1 MFVLLLEFHAAGLV
15 PNRSLKQSV
24 LTTWSSKDGLPQNT
38 ILSILQTQN
47 GYLWFGTED
56 GLARFNGTEFTTFWK
71 TKMGHFAIH
80 FLLEDKR
87 QDVLWIASWGGGLT
101 AYHQGKFVSYTI
113 QDGLPSN
120 YVSSLARDAKGNLWI
135 GTKEGLALYD
145 GKKIQ
150 AYKPENPLI
159 ARGIRFLAISPDG
172 FLWGATSAGIFA
184 LEPDTGTVRET
195 IADRPDAESLYFDQQ
210 GTLWIGTRAN
220 GLYSFLNGKLTRVT
234 QPSLK
239 SDRISAVYQDRE
251 GSLWVAVYG
260 RGLCRMNNGVSE
272 CFEQKNGL
280 ASNMV
285 MSVYEDREGSLWAGT
300 FDGVTRIKDRR
311 FIFYDRSTGLKNEV
325 IYALAL
331 ARDGSVWAGTGDGFS
346 HLQNGHIKNY
356 ETGQTYPSNN
366 VISIAEGSRDTL
378 WVGTARGL
386 REFRNGQFVGI
397 LGADQGLVDRVIR
410 SLYQDRKGNLWI
422 GADGKGLI
430 RFKDGQFEFFTK
442 RDGLNGD
449 QIYSI
454 FEDHEGNL
462 WLATEGNVSQFK
474 NGIFTRYPMAKDA
487 NGNQTDAVCIY
498 EDSDHDLWIGTS
510 SSGLARLRN
519 GKIRSYGV
527 DQGLFDG
534 KIWTIVEDN
543 NGSLWMTSDYGLYR
557 VRKSDLN
564 DLDRGKIKTIPYV
577 SYGTKEGLPSSEFN
591 GSYQATGLK
600 DARGKMLFAS
610 VQGIVEVDAD
620 SFAMNKLAPPV
631 VLEGAVLDGQP
642 IPENAAVPA
651 GNGNLEFHFAAL
663 SYVDPENVSYKYM
676 LEGYDKEWTFVG
688 NRQNAYYT
696 NLPPGNYRFRVIA
709 ANNDGVWNE
718 QGAHFPLVL
727 KPRFYQTGLFKLL
740 CMIGTMTVVLAGVM
754 IHRVNN
760 RRLVSQVEART
771 RELREAKDLAES
783 SMRVAE
789 SATRAKSEFLANM
802 SHEIRT
808 PLNGILGALELTRQS
823 KLGANEIELLDMA
836 SGSATHLLSL
846 VNELLDFSRIEAGKM
861 ELLQEPFQLS
871 EALGEVKS
879 ILAGRAREKGLEL
892 SCQIGPDLPKN
903 VIGDPTRLKQ
913 VLLNLIGNAIK
924 FTETGWIKM
933 SAEVENDMGD
943 EVEIKFCVADT
954 GIGVAP
960 EYHQAIFE
968 SFTQA
973 DNSITRKYGGAGL
986 GLAISTRL
994 VSLMRGRMWLESE
1007 VGHGSKFYFTVLLGV
1022 SSKGDSLHFV
1032 ATPEAANVP
1041 LPALKILLAE
1051 DNLVNQKLA
1060 MKLLEKDGHQVT
1072 LAQNGKDALS
1082 LLEQSAF
1089 DLVLMDV
1096 QMPEM
1101 DGLTAA
1107 TVIRKQEE
1115 TSRLHI
1121 PIIALTA
1128 HATKE
1133 DCDRCL
1139 RAGMDGYVAKPVS
1152 PANLRQTI
1160 RYVLN
1165 GKLGGTDDVEKHWR
1179 G

>member
-1 MFVLLLEFHAAGLV
+1 VLLACHAAALV

-24 LTTWSSKDGLPQNT
+24 LTSWSSKDGLPQNT
-38 ILSILQTQN
+38 ILSIVQTQN

-56 GLARFNGTEFTTFWK
+56 GLARFNGMEFTTFWK

-80 FLLEDKR
+80 FLLEDKGR
-87 QDVLWIASWGGGLT
+87 DILWIASWGGGLT
-101 AYHQGKFVSYTI
+101 AYHGGKFVSYTI

-120 YVSSLARDAKGNLWI
+120 YLSSLAQDAKGNLWI
-135 GTKEGLALYD
+135 GTREGLALYD
-145 GKKIQ
+145 GTRIQ
-150 AYKPENPLI
+150 PFKPESSVVG
-159 ARGIRFLAISPDG
+159 RGIKSLAISLEG
-172 FLWGATSAGIFA
+172 SLWGATNAGIFT
-184 LEPDTGTVRET
+184 LEPDMGTIREIT
-195 IADRPDAESLYFDQQ
+195 TDLPDAEALRFDQQ
-210 GTLWIGTRAN
+210 GTLWIGTKAH
-220 GLYSFLNGKLTRVT
+220 GLHRFLGGRT
-234 QPSLK
+234 QPILK
-239 SDRISAVYQDRE
+239 TGRISAVYQDRE
-251 GSLWVAVYG
+251 GSLWIGVYG
-260 RGLCRMNNGVSE
+260 RGLCRLNNGMGE
-272 CFEQKNGL
+272 CFEEKNGL

-285 MSVYEDREGSLWAGT
+285 MSVYEDREGSLWVGT
-300 FDGVTRIKDRR
+300 FNGVTRIKDRR
-311 FIFYDRSTGLKNEV
+311 FIFYDRSTGLRNEV
-325 IYALAL
+325 IYALAQ
-331 ARDGSVWAGTGDGFS
+331 AQDGSVWAGTGDGLS
-346 HLQNGHIKNY
+346 HLQNGRITNY
-356 ETGQTYPSNN
+356 QTGKTYPSNS

-378 WVGTARGL
+378 WVGTARGVK
-386 REFRNGQFVGI
+386 EFRNGRFI
-397 LGADQGLVDRVIR
+397 RTLGTEQGLAERVIR
-410 SLYQDRKGNLWI
+410 SLYQDHKGNLWI
-422 GADGKGLI
+422 GADGKGLV

-449 QIYSI
+449 SI
-454 FEDHEGNL
+454 FSIVEDHEGNL
-462 WLATEGNVSQFK
+462 WLATEGSVSRFK
-474 NGIFTRYPMAKDA
+474 GGVFTSYPMVKDA
-487 NGNQTDAVCIY
+487 NGNPTDAMCIY
-498 EDSDHDLWIGTS
+498 EDANHDLWIGTVGA
-510 SSGLARLRN
+510 GLARLRN
-519 GKIRSYGV
+519 GKLRSYGPE
-527 DQGLFDG
+527 QGLFDG

-564 DLDRGKIKTIPYV
+564 DLDNGKIKSIPYV

-591 GSYQATGLK
+591 GSYQSTGLK

-620 SFAMNKLAPPV
+620 PFATNKLAPPMA
-631 VLEGAVLDGQP
+631 LEGELLDGQA
-642 IPENAAVPA
+642 IPENATVPV
-651 GNGNLEFHFAAL
+651 GGGNLEFHFAAL
-663 SYVDPENVSYKYM
+663 SYVDPENVNYKFM
-676 LEGYDKEWTFVG
+676 LEGYDKEWTFAG
-688 NRQNAYYT
+688 GRQHAYYT
-696 NLPPGNYRFRVIA
+696 NLPPGSYRFRVTA
-709 ANNDGVWNE
+709 SNNDGVWNE
-718 QGAHFPLVL
+718 EGAYFPLTL
-727 KPRFYQTGLFKLL
+727 KPRFYQTGLFKFL
-740 CMIGTMTVVLAGVM
+740 CFIGTMTVVLAGLM

-760 RRLVSQVEART
+760 RRLISQVEART
-771 RELREAKDLAES
+771 RELREAKEMAES

-808 PLNGILGALELTRQS
+808 PLNGILGSLELTRQA
-823 KLGANEIELLDMA
+823 KLGANELELLDMA

-846 VNELLDFSRIEAGKM
+846 VNELLDFSRIEAGRM
-861 ELLQEPFQLS
+861 ELSRQVFQLA
-871 EALGEVKS
+871 EAVGEVKS

-892 SCQIGPDLPKN
+892 SCQAAPGLPEY

-924 FTETGWIKM
+924 FTETGWIEVT
-933 SAEVENDMGD
+933 AEVEKDLGS
-943 EVEIKFCVADT
+943 EIEIKFCVADT

-960 EYHQAIFE
+960 EYHQVIFE

-994 VSLMRGRMWLESE
+994 VSLMRGRMWLQSE
-1007 VGHGSKFYFTVLLGV
+1007 AGHGSKFYFTVLLGV
-1022 SSKGDSLHFV
+1022 SSKVDSPDSA
-1032 ATPEAANVP
+1032 ATTESANIP
-1041 LPALKILLAE
+1041 LPTLKILLAE

-1060 MKLLEKDGHQVT
+1060 MKLLENDGHQVT

-1133 DCDRCL
+1133 DQDRCL

-1165 GKLGGTDDVEKHWR
+1165 GNKAGGTPGTEKHWR